1 MILLTILNHLVIF
14 VIRETVTSIIV
25 QVKVRNT
32 AESWAVF
39 RGKLHKKKSDTVA
52 YPRKKRWSKSRLGVK
67 NIACYD
73 ADQEML
79 DSDPTADIMDNN
91 SNVTFSTC
99 DSDNS
104 SDIDFVPWSLQISLC
119 NFELYI

>member
-1 MILLTILNHLVIF
+1 MLLGKQLLPSLF
-14 VIRETVTSIIV
+14 REKSEIR
-25 QVKVRNT
+25 QKVGQSSEVNYKT
-32 AESWAVF
+32 
-39 RGKLHKKKSDTVA
+39 KSDTVA